1 MKCIAYIRHGRDGNG
16 WMACAR
22 RSAAG
27 SVFCRMHRDAA
38 NGVILG
44 LWVNGFPE
52 RPGVE
57 QSPRPCEPELG
68 VPLKTSANSFQ

>member
-16 WMACAR
+16 WVACTR
-22 RSAAG
+22 RSAIG

-38 NGVILG
+38 NGVVLG

-52 RPGVE
+52 RFGLE
-57 QSPRPCEPELG
+57 QSPRPNATAPD
-68 VPLKTSANSFQ
+68 VHLKTSEPIQ